1 MLERSVPCFFSI
13 TGKAASRKLAAFQ
26 MVADAIAADAL
37 ACTGF
42 ITAIAGF
49 KVFFFFT
56 LHVHFLSQ
64 P

>member
-1 MLERSVPCFFSI
+1 
-13 TGKAASRKLAAFQ
+13 

-49 KVFFFFT
+49 KVFLFFT
-56 LHVHFLSQ
+56 LHMLFLSE